1 MMESYPYVIGD
12 RLRDRNTYFYTRFGG
27 GEFLKSWTENRLRY
41 LVAKPEPPPESQETI
56 FVPID
61 SEHVTTAPLLEY
73 LFHQI
78 QVNAINA
85 RDTRIWLARLVGK
98 FEVSKR
104 IHKCYGAGFRASNID
119 AHRDLALYLRA
130 AEVFESAYS
139 QTEELQ
145 FLNVLLKIMDSLSS
159 VFDDIETTLQGRF
172 SWLIER
178 EAIHVKNLAETKGV
192 LW

>member
-1 MMESYPYVIGD
+1 
-12 RLRDRNTYFYTRFGG
+12 
-27 GEFLKSWTENRLRY
+27 
-41 LVAKPEPPPESQETI
+41 
-56 FVPID
+56 
-61 SEHVTTAPLLEY
+61 
-73 LFHQI
+73 
-78 QVNAINA
+78 
-85 RDTRIWLARLVGK
+85 
-98 FEVSKR
+98 
-104 IHKCYGAGFRASNID
+104 
-119 AHRDLALYLRA
+119 
-130 AEVFESAYS
+130 VFESAYS